1 MERALK
7 KWGNAG
13 GAIASFFLIWKMVRK
28 HLPLGVLRLLNRWL
42 RRLSVF
48 FNPYIQI
55 SVHEYIKK
63 NMRPHPAYAAVEAYL
78 GAKSAKEAT
87 RLKAEI
93 PKDGSAADGLSMDE
107 NQRVDDV
114 FRGAEV
120 QWVAGKAESRLV
132 MTDKSELMTRSY
144 KLIFHKKF
152 RSLVIDS
159 YLDHVIKSGD
169 EIRGQSTK
177 QKLYTNGHGRTPWSH
192 IVFDHPASFEK
203 LAMDAG
209 KKKEIVDDLI
219 AFKEGKDLYARIGK
233 AWKRGYLLYGPPG
246 TGKSIMVAAMANF
259 LNYDI
264 YDLEL
269 TSVSDNTE
277 LRQLLAE
284 TTSKSIVV
292 IEDIDCSLDLAKNR
306 KENTVRK
313 TNENTKKKS
322 SKNNNGERQVT
333 LSGLLNFIDGLWSTC
348 TGERVIVFTSN
359 YVEKLDPALTR
370 RGRMDM
376 HIKMSYCTFEG
387 FKVLARNYL
396 ALEDHPMFG
405 SIELL
410 MTESRITPADVAE
423 NLMFQLHENDIEK
436 RLENLIEALK
446 QAKEQIISDQVEQVA
461 EANESFQF
469 RDG

>member
-1 MERALK
+1 MERALR

-13 GAIASFFLIWKMVRK
+13 GAIASFFLIWKMVRR
-28 HLPLGVLRLLNRWL
+28 HLPLGLLRLLNRWS

-48 FNPYIQI
+48 FNPYVQI
-55 SVHEYIKK
+55 SIHEYIKK

-120 QWVAGKAESRLV
+120 QWVAGKAQSRLV
-132 MTDKSELMTRSY
+132 MTDNSELMTRSY

-159 YLDHVIKSGD
+159 YLDHVINSGN
-169 EIRGQSTK
+169 EIRGRTTK

-192 IVFDHPASFEK
+192 IEFDHPASFEK
-203 LAMDAG
+203 LAMDAR
-209 KKKEIVDDLI
+209 KKKEIMDDLI
-219 AFKEGKDLYARIGK
+219 TFKEGKDLYARIGR

-246 TGKSIMVAAMANF
+246 TGKSTMVAAMANF

-277 LRQLLAE
+277 LRQLLTE

-306 KENTVRK
+306 KENMVRK
-313 TNENTKKKS
+313 TNDNAKKG

-348 TGERVIVFTSN
+348 TGERVIVFTTN
-359 YVEKLDPALTR
+359 YVDKLDPALTR

-376 HIKMSYCTFEG
+376 HIEMSYCTFEG

-396 ALEDHPMFG
+396 APEDHPMFG

-410 MTESRITPADVAE
+410 MTDSRITPVDVAE
-423 NLMFQLHENDIEK
+423 NLMFQSHEKDVEK
-436 RLENLIEALK
+436 RLENLVEALK
-446 QAKEQIISDQVEQVA
+446 QANEQIISDQVEQVA
-461 EANESFQF
+461 EENEFL